1 MTQFQTKAMLEKFPS
16 TNILTQNATQMQF
29 LMLEIAQHEKKNANK
44 NEEIFVEIDCVKLSE
59 FIG

>member
-1 MTQFQTKAMLEKFPS
+1 MTQFQTKAMLEKFPF

>member
-1 MTQFQTKAMLEKFPS
+1 MLEKFPF